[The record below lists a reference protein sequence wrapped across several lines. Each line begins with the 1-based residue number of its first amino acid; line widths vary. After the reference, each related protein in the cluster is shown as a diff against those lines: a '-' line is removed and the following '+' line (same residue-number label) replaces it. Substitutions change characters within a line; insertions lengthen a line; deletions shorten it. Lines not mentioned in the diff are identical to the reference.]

1 MRILY
6 DFSLLLAT
14 FAALL
19 ITGCSSSVPSDE
31 DGKALLVNQI
41 NSESQG
47 RIKLLRFQ
55 KTDGQ
60 ASKSEGVE
68 RYKLE
73 FDIEIE
79 FLEDCKWVLGFGGHP
94 TFQTVKA
101 RAQSSGFSIQSFLTD
116 TAPVVKK
123 GHHEKLMG
131 FMNFQKTEKGWRGTE
146 MDMVRVSAK

>member
-1 MRILY
+1 MIDLRGRTLRAS
-6 DFSLLLAT
+6 FSHAPVR
-14 FAALL
+14 
-19 ITGCSSSVPSDE
+19 G
-31 DGKALLVNQI
+31 
-41 NSESQG
+41 
-47 RIKLLRFQ
+47 
-55 KTDGQ
+55 
-60 ASKSEGVE
+60 
-68 RYKLE
+68 
-73 FDIEIE
+73 EIE